1 MLDPVLAE
9 KLKTALN
16 RLDMETPD
24 RITADLRID
33 DIGIDSVALSELVV
47 LLEEDYH
54 IDIDSEELFSIETF
68 GELEAL
74 LQTRE

>member
-16 RLDMETPD
+16 RLDLETPD
-24 RITADLRID
+24 KITADQRID

-47 LLEEDYH
+47 LLEEDYD
-54 IDIDSEELFSIETF
+54 IDIDSEELFSVETF

-74 LQTRE
+74 LKTRE

>member
-16 RLDMETPD
+16 RLDLEVPD
-24 RITADLRID
+24 KITADQRID

-47 LLEEDYH
+47 LLEEDYD
-54 IDIDSEELFSIETF
+54 IDIDSEELFSVETF

-74 LQTRE
+74 LKTRE

>member
-9 KLKTALN
+9 KLKTALT

-24 RITADLRID
+24 KITAEQRID
-33 DIGIDSVALSELVV
+33 DLGIDSVALSELVV
-47 LLEEDYH
+47 LLEEDYE
-54 IDIDSEELFSIETF
+54 IDIDSEELFSVETF

-74 LQTRE
+74 LKTRE

>member
-16 RLDMETPD
+16 RLNLETPD
-24 RITADLRID
+24 KITADQRID
-33 DIGIDSVALSELVV
+33 DLGIDSVALSELVV
-47 LLEEDYH
+47 LLEEDYD
-54 IDIDSEELFSIETF
+54 IDIDSEELFSVETF

-74 LQTRE
+74 LKTRE

>member
-47 LLEEDYH
+47 LLEEDYD
-54 IDIDSEELFSIETF
+54 IDIDSEELFSVETF

-74 LQTRE
+74 LKTRE